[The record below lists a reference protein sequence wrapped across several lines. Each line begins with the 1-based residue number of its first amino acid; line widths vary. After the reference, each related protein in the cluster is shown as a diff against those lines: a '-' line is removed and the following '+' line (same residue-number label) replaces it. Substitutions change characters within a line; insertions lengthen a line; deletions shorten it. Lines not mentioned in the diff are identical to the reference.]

1 MHDANR
7 SDSQLFTVNPSQ
19 NFAVKLLGELPRHYD
34 LEALDIHPTTHQ
46 LYAAS
51 GADGL
56 AAGSLYTVKADTGE
70 LTWVGASGFGEING
84 ISFRA
89 DGSLWGWA
97 TDVGLVQ
104 LDPQT
109 AQGTVVMAATGMIE
123 DLSWDNEGVM
133 LYAVAANQ
141 LWAFNSQ
148 TQWVSQL
155 SCTWPSGKLEALEM
169 LPEGDLLLAIH
180 QDRAVSLHALS
191 LSDCTV
197 VSVDLPVGLGD
208 TKLNDIEGLA
218 WPSAACQFR

>member
-1 MHDANR
+1 
-7 SDSQLFTVNPSQ
+7 
-19 NFAVKLLGELPRHYD
+19 
-34 LEALDIHPTTHQ
+34 
-46 LYAAS
+46 LYAAA

-56 AAGSLYTVKADTGE
+56 APGSLYTVNSDTGD

-84 ISFRA
+84 LSFRA

-97 TDVGLVQ
+97 TDVGLIQ

-109 AQGTVVMAATGMIE
+109 GQGAVVMAATGTIE
-123 DLSWDNEGVM
+123 DLSWDNEGVI
-133 LYAVAANQ
+133 LYAVAQRQ

-148 TQWVSQL
+148 TQWVSRL
-155 SCTWPSGKLEALEM
+155 NCTLPASKIEVLEM
-169 LPEGDLLLAIH
+169 LPSGELLFAIH

-218 WPSAACQFR
+218 WASSVCPFLSPHFGDY